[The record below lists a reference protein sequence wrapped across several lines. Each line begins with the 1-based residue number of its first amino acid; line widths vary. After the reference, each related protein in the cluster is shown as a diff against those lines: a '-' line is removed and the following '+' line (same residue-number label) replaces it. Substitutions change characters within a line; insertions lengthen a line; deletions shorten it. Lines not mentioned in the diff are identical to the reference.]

1 MTNSIRDNIVII
13 TIRKEY
19 NPSFGG
25 TNMQEDWNIILS
37 VLDSPDKSIIGQ
49 QKVFHTSPIT
59 IGRAENNDLIILDPS
74 VSRNHAILR
83 ITSDY
88 TRVFITDMSS
98 HGTEV
103 SGRPVPKGRGTGFTL
118 ETGETVKMGD
128 TLLRYELNLK
138 PSVQS
143 TMVGKID
150 PNIMDA
156 PPTVEFIPEREE
168 TPVMADAVPEH
179 TQKGFSPLAITII
192 VICLILMIY
201 LLFFTK

>member
-1 MTNSIRDNIVII
+1 
-13 TIRKEY
+13 
-19 NPSFGG
+19 
-25 TNMQEDWNIILS
+25 MQEDLNIILS

-49 QKVFHTSPIT
+49 QKVFRTSPIS
-59 IGRAENNDLIILDPS
+59 IGRAENNDLIILDPA

-83 ITSDY
+83 ITTDY
-88 TRVFITDMSS
+88 TRVFITDMST

-118 ETGETVKMGD
+118 ETGETVKVGD
-128 TLLRYELNLK
+128 TLLRYELKLK

-150 PNIMDA
+150 PGFLDT
-156 PPTVEFIPEREE
+156 PPTMEFVPERENE
-168 TPVMADAVPEH
+168 PVMTAAAPEPAR
-179 TQKGFSPLAITII
+179 KGFSPLSISII
-192 VICLILMIY
+192 VVCLALMVY